1 MNKTEK
7 KLIRFLVAVISLVV
21 IFTGVGEPAFADST
35 SGWDEMS
42 FEAQNN
48 YRIFDI
54 DSGLPFL
61 GYMAVAQTPDGFI
74 YTGGYGGLVR
84 YDGRKFERL
93 SGVESVIS
101 LCVTKDGGLWI
112 GTNIGVLVHMSPN
125 DEMTYY
131 GKEEG
136 LDVVSIRAICA
147 DAAGNL
153 VFGTDQG
160 VYVLDTTGTIRLID
174 DDRLKQCYVNQMRS
188 DDDGVIYGSDYD
200 GNVFVIRNLRVE
212 HFIAGET
219 IGHSVQ
225 TVSGD
230 PLQKGYIYIGT
241 TGSEILHGS
250 LSQPID
256 SFEIT
261 PTPGLMNINAII
273 YKDDRLWICSDGGVG
288 FIDKHQNFTKLS
300 DTAFNSGVAM
310 CADYEGNLW
319 FASSRNGLIRIST
332 SDFADLNQMTR
343 ELNDRVVNTTWMED
357 DLLYVGTDTGL
368 LILNSDGQTVDKPVS
383 SYLKNARI
391 RVIKGDSRGNL
402 WFCTFSNNG
411 LLCRKAD
418 GDIVTY
424 TQNDGMFSNN
434 IRTVYEM
441 DDGTIAVSVTGGVQ
455 LMRDGKIVQSFSE
468 SDGIPTNSIL
478 SLCEDFEG
486 RLILGTNGRGI
497 YMIEGERAVPY
508 PIQDELDNSVIM
520 GIKRDDSRHCFWLIT
535 GGSLGVLKD
544 GVAQLLAY
552 YPPELNS
559 NGCYDVLCAD
569 TGKVFLMCNTGILV
583 MDGDDLID
591 GTVSDYEHYNSKKGL
606 PHMVTPNSRSY
617 VTENGD
623 AYVACSD
630 GLIRL
635 NLNNIQSSGVTPI
648 LAIPFVEV
656 DTDAK
661 PRRLTDGETITV
673 PASTRRLNI
682 YPYVLSYGLDDP
694 KVSYYLEG
702 FDREPIISSKEDLG
716 QVSYTNL
723 RGGTYTFRLNLEG
736 QAEDPRSASVTI
748 VKLKAFHEQP
758 VFWIAVV
765 LAVLLLI
772 AWIVRQ
778 MLRQQARALEHKAK
792 EEERRKEE
800 ERISRELNMAASIQV
815 GALPSIFPAFPDRK
829 EFEIY
834 ASMTPAKE
842 VGGDFY
848 DFFMVDD
855 NHLGMV
861 IADVSDKGVPAAL
874 FMMSAKMI
882 ISSHAKMGKSP
893 KDVLEAANAAL
904 TSNNNEKMFVTVWL
918 GILDLKTG
926 LLTAANAGHEFP
938 VLRQPD
944 GYFEVVKDRHG
955 FILGGMAGVKYRE
968 YDLQLRPGAK
978 LFVYTDGVPEAC
990 NEQQE
995 FFGLERT
1002 VSALNQDVN
1011 ETPQAILENVRNAV
1025 KQFVAGA
1032 PQFDD
1037 LTMMCLQYNG
1047 TPESQEQ

>member
-160 VYVLDTTGTIRLID
+160 VYVLDTAGTIRLID

>member
-160 VYVLDTTGTIRLID
+160 VYVLDTAGTIRLID

-200 GNVFVIRNLRVE
+200 GNVFVIRDLRVE

-535 GGSLGVLKD
+535 GGSLSILKD

-583 MDGDDLID
+583 MDGDDLIA
-591 GTVSDYEHYNSKKGL
+591 GTVRDYEHYNSKKGL

-702 FDREPIISSKEDLG
+702 FDREPKIG
-716 QVSYTNL
+716 
-723 RGGTYTFRLNLEG
+723 
-736 QAEDPRSASVTI
+736 
-748 VKLKAFHEQP
+748 
-758 VFWIAVV
+758 
-765 LAVLLLI
+765 
-772 AWIVRQ
+772 
-778 MLRQQARALEHKAK
+778 RAH
-792 EEERRKEE
+792 
-800 ERISRELNMAASIQV
+800 V
-815 GALPSIFPAFPDRK
+815 
-829 EFEIY
+829 
-834 ASMTPAKE
+834 
-842 VGGDFY
+842 
-848 DFFMVDD
+848 
-855 NHLGMV
+855 
-861 IADVSDKGVPAAL
+861 
-874 FMMSAKMI
+874 
-882 ISSHAKMGKSP
+882 
-893 KDVLEAANAAL
+893 
-904 TSNNNEKMFVTVWL
+904 
-918 GILDLKTG
+918 
-926 LLTAANAGHEFP
+926 
-938 VLRQPD
+938 
-944 GYFEVVKDRHG
+944 
-955 FILGGMAGVKYRE
+955 
-968 YDLQLRPGAK
+968 
-978 LFVYTDGVPEAC
+978 
-990 NEQQE
+990 
-995 FFGLERT
+995 
-1002 VSALNQDVN
+1002 
-1011 ETPQAILENVRNAV
+1011 
-1025 KQFVAGA
+1025 
-1032 PQFDD
+1032 
-1037 LTMMCLQYNG
+1037 
-1047 TPESQEQ
+1047 

>member
-1 MNKTEK
+1 MT
-7 KLIRFLVAVISLVV
+7 LATVICLMLT
-21 IFTGVGEPAFADST
+21 FTGVRMQASADNAP
-35 SGWDEMS
+35 GWDEIS

-74 YTGGYGGLVR
+74 YMGGYGGLVR
-84 YDGRKFERL
+84 YDGKKFERL
-93 SGVESVIS
+93 SGVDSVVS
-101 LCVTKDGGLWI
+101 LCVTRDGSLWI
-112 GTNIGVLVHMSPN
+112 GTNVGLLVRMDPN
-125 DEMTYY
+125 DEMTYF
-131 GKEEG
+131 GKDEG
-136 LDVVSIRAICA
+136 LNVVSIRAICA
-147 DAAGNL
+147 DASGNI

-160 VYVLDTTGTIRLID
+160 VYILDTAGTIRQID
-174 DDRLKQCYVNQMRS
+174 DDRLKQCYVNQMSGDS
-188 DDDGVIYGSDYD
+188 DGLIYGSDYN
-200 GNVFVIRNLRVE
+200 GNVFVIRDLAVE
-212 HFIAGET
+212 YYYNGED
-219 IGHSVQ
+219 IGRAVQ

-230 PLQKGYIYIGT
+230 PLQKDCIYIGT

-256 SFEIT
+256 TFEVISV
-261 PTPGLMNINAII
+261 PGLMNINAII
-273 YKDDRLWICSDGGVG
+273 YNKDRLWICSDGGVG
-288 FIDKHQNFTKLS
+288 FIDGNGHFTKLS

-332 SDFADLNQMTR
+332 SDFADLNQMTG

-368 LILNSDGQTVDKPVS
+368 LILDSEGKTVDKPVY

-391 RVIKGDSRGNL
+391 RVIKGDSKGNL
-402 WFCTFSNNG
+402 WFCTFSDYG
-411 LLCRKAD
+411 LMCRKAD
-418 GDIVTY
+418 GEIVNY
-424 TQNDGMFSNN
+424 TQEDGMLSNN
-434 IRTVYEM
+434 IRTLYEM
-441 DDGTIAVSVTGGVQ
+441 EDGTIAVSVTGGVQ
-455 LMRDGKIVQSFSE
+455 LMRDGEIVQSFSE
-468 SDGIPTNSIL
+468 TDGIPTNSIL

-497 YMIEGERAVPY
+497 YMIEGDKAVPY
-508 PIQDELDNSVIM
+508 PIQDELDNGVIM

-535 GGSLGVLKD
+535 GGSLSILKD
-544 GVAQLLAY
+544 GAARLLAY

-559 NGCYDVLCAD
+559 NGCYDVLFSD
-569 TGKVFLMCNTGILV
+569 TGDVFLMCNTGILV
-583 MDGDDLID
+583 MNGDDLIA
-591 GTVSDYEHYNSKKGL
+591 GTVTEYEHYNSKKGL
-606 PHMVTPNSRSY
+606 PHMVTPNSRSC
-617 VTENGD
+617 VMENGD

-635 NLNNIQSSGVTPI
+635 NLLNIQSTGVSPI
-648 LAIPFVEV
+648 LAIPFVE
-656 DTDAK
+656 TDADEK
-661 PRRLTDGETITV
+661 PRRLIEGETITV

-694 KVSYYLEG
+694 RVSYYLEG
-702 FDREPIISSKEDLG
+702 FDREPIKSTREDLG

-723 RGGTYTFRLNLEG
+723 HGGTYTFHLVLEDG
-736 QAEDPRSASVTI
+736 TERPRSASVTI
-748 VKLKAFHEQP
+748 VKLKAFYEQP
-758 VFWIAVV
+758 VFW
-765 LAVLLLI
+765 LAVASAMLLLI
-772 AWIVRQ
+772 VWIVRQ
-778 MLRQQARALEHKAK
+778 MLRHQARTLENKAR
-792 EEERRKEE
+792 EEERKKEE
-800 ERISRELNMAASIQV
+800 ERIGRELNMAASIQA

-829 EFEIY
+829 EFDIY

-874 FMMSAKMI
+874 YMMSAKMT

-904 TSNNNEKMFVTVWL
+904 TASTNEEMFVTVWL

-926 LLTAANAGHEFP
+926 LLTAANAGHECP
-938 VLRQPD
+938 VLKQPE
-944 GYFEVVKDRHG
+944 GPFEVVKDRHG
-955 FILGGMAGVKYRE
+955 FVLGGMPNIRYRE
-968 YDLQLRPGAK
+968 YELLLKPGAK

-990 NEQQE
+990 NEDKE
-995 FFGLERT
+995 FFGMDRT
-1002 VSALNQDVN
+1002 VEALNQNVD
-1011 ETPQAILENVRNAV
+1011 EAPQKILENVHGIID
-1025 KQFVAGA
+1025 QFVADA
-1032 PQFDD
+1032 PRFDD

-1047 TPESQEQ
+1047 TPDSKNQ

>member
-1 MNKTEK
+1 MKSMKK
-7 KLIRFLVAVISLVV
+7 KLICIVTAVLFLMTGLPGVIGPV
-21 IFTGVGEPAFADST
+21 FADGAP
-35 SGWDEMS
+35 GWDEMS

-54 DSGLPFL
+54 DAGLPFL

-84 YDGRKFERL
+84 YDGRRFERL
-93 SGVESVIS
+93 SGVDSVVS
-101 LCVTKDGGLWI
+101 LCVAKNGDLWI
-112 GTNIGVLVHMSPN
+112 GTNVGVLVKMSPN

-131 GKEEG
+131 GKDAG
-136 LDVVSIRAICA
+136 LDVVSIRAICT
-147 DAAGNL
+147 DAAGNV
-153 VFGTDQG
+153 VFGTDEG
-160 VYVLDTTGTIRLID
+160 VYVLDPAGAIRLLD
-174 DDRLKQCYVNQMRS
+174 DERLQHCYVNQMSS
-188 DDDGVIYGSDYD
+188 DGEGVIYGSDYD
-200 GNVFVIRNLRVE
+200 GNVFVIRDLEVE
-212 HFIAGET
+212 AFIDGSA
-219 IGHSVQ
+219 IGRPVQ

-230 PLQKGYIYIGT
+230 PLQQGYLYIGT

-250 LSQPID
+250 FSRPV
-256 SFEIT
+256 STYEVT
-261 PTPGLMNINAII
+261 ATPGLLNINEII
-273 YKDDRLWICSDGGVG
+273 YNNDRLWICSDGGVG
-288 FIDKHQNFTKLS
+288 FIDKNKTFTKLS

-357 DLLYVGTDTGL
+357 GLLYVGTDTGL
-368 LILNSDGQTVDKPVS
+368 LILNSEGQLVDKPVY

-391 RVIKGDSRGNL
+391 RVIKGDSKGNL
-402 WFCTFSNNG
+402 WFCTFSNYG
-411 LLCRKAD
+411 LMCRKAD
-418 GDIVTY
+418 GEIVTY
-424 TQNDGMFSNN
+424 TQDDGLLSNY
-434 IRTVYEM
+434 IRTLYEM
-441 DDGTIAVSVTGGVQ
+441 EDGTIAVSVTGGVH
-455 LMRDGKIVQSFSE
+455 LMRDGEIVQSFSE

-486 RLILGTNGRGI
+486 RLLLGTNGRGI
-497 YMIEGERAVPY
+497 YMIEGNRAVPY
-508 PIQDELDNSVIM
+508 PVRDELDNGVIM
-520 GIKRDDSRHCFWLIT
+520 GIKRDDRRHCFWLIT
-535 GGSLGVLKD
+535 GGSLSILKD

-559 NGCYDVLCAD
+559 NGCYDVLWGD
-569 TGKVFLMCNTGILV
+569 SGEVFLMCNTGILV
-583 MDGDDLID
+583 MDGDDLIA
-591 GTVSDYEHYNSKKGL
+591 GTVGEYEHYNSKKGL
-606 PHMVTPNSRSY
+606 PHMVTPNSRSC
-617 VTENGD
+617 VMENGD

-635 NLNNIQSSGVTPI
+635 NLSNIQSTGVTPI
-648 LAIPFVEV
+648 LAIPFVEI
-656 DTDAK
+656 DTDEK
-661 PRRLTDGETITV
+661 PRRLTDGETVTV
-673 PASTRRLNI
+673 PASTRRLSI

-702 FDREPIISSKEDLG
+702 FDRAPIVSSKEDLG

-736 QAEDPRSASVTI
+736 GTEGPCSASVTI
-748 VKLKAFHEQP
+748 VKMKAFYEQP
-758 VFWIAVV
+758 AFWIAVA
-765 LAVLLLI
+765 LAALLLI

-778 MLRQQARALEHKAK
+778 MLRQQARALKKKAQ

-800 ERISRELNMAASIQV
+800 ERISRELNMAASIQT

-829 EFEIY
+829 EFDIY

-874 FMMSAKMI
+874 YMMSAKTT

-904 TSNNNEKMFVTVWL
+904 TAGNNEEMFVTVWL

-926 LLTAANAGHEFP
+926 LMTAVNAGHECP
-938 VLRQPD
+938 ILRQPD
-944 GYFEVVKDRHG
+944 GAFEIVKDRHG
-955 FILGGMAGVKYRE
+955 FVLGGMPGVKYKE
-968 YDLQLRPGAK
+968 YELPLRPGAK

-990 NEQQE
+990 NAEQE
-995 FFGLERT
+995 FFGLERI
-1002 VSALNQDVN
+1002 VSALNQVAD
-1011 ETPQAILENVRNAV
+1011 ETPQKILESVHSAV
-1025 KQFVAGA
+1025 DAFVADA

-1047 TPESQEQ
+1047 IQDEG